1 MHDINSLLLSLFSLI
16 GIIVGASLQF
26 FFNKASETNKQFSM
40 LKNTAYVDYLRSV
53 AKSAHAL
60 SPQDLWASQAEA
72 ADAKTRIAIYGDA
85 LVIAA
90 LAKYE
95 EAGTKLNNENSQDKF
110 LDIVCAMR
118 MQRRLSKKDFSVIL
132 MGAKNVEK

>member
-1 MHDINSLLLSLFSLI
+1 
-16 GIIVGASLQF
+16 
-26 FFNKASETNKQFSM
+26 M